1 MSEVR
6 IYFFAGHE
14 SWMLVIVSCKS
25 VRLRAAREGTVPVYL
40 YLYNT

>member
-14 SWMLVIVSCKS
+14 SWMLVIVSWS
-25 VRLRAAREGTVPVYL
+25 VRLRAAREGTVLAVYL
-40 YLYNT
+40 